1 MPEMLHDWNGH
12 EFQAVHSK
20 GGVVAACEFA
30 DNLIC
35 DERLPW
41 PPPPLVQKL
50 YESRQ
55 SRAFLGAEL
64 TAATARLGF
73 YSDLQSLNSE
83 DAITWSYFGPFLAET
98 PSSRAR
104 FLNWLLERV
113 GLGEHAAND
122 RCQLDL
128 WRRIPHPDRPTS
140 SGGPELDVVLDGDG
154 AVVFCEA
161 KWRSKEATNQG
172 IDGTKSQLQLRR
184 DFLGVIGPR
193 VYGDRAFVVVG
204 IVLDDALAAAVPP
217 DANGVHTASLRW
229 EELAEFARHP
239 KREEFTRYLA
249 WKRSFLPEK
258 RSRVPDA

>member
-20 GGVVAACEFA
+20 GGVVAVCEFA

-41 PPPPLVQKL
+41 PPPPVVQKL

-55 SRAFLGAEL
+55 SRAFFGAEL

-113 GLGEHAAND
+113 DWASTRLTIGASSIFGGGS
-122 RCQLDL
+122 RTRIV
-128 WRRIPHPDRPTS
+128 RRPQ
-140 SGGPELDVVLDGDG
+140 V
-154 AVVFCEA
+154 
-161 KWRSKEATNQG
+161 
-172 IDGTKSQLQLRR
+172 
-184 DFLGVIGPR
+184 
-193 VYGDRAFVVVG
+193 
-204 IVLDDALAAAVPP
+204 
-217 DANGVHTASLRW
+217 
-229 EELAEFARHP
+229 ARN
-239 KREEFTRYLA
+239 
-249 WKRSFLPEK
+249 SM
-258 RSRVPDA
+258 